1 SRAGK
6 AWAKRGQHR
15 RQPVSLLFEAR
26 PRAEPV
32 LTASRSAEA
41 VAPCAA
47 PYRLFAQEA
56 YFRLPPQNEDGA
68 DNEQHQTT
76 KTMGCHGVGR
86 DLRRHV
92 DACRLLGVVAIA
104 MTLQERCDSWLAERL
119 LIQTHLAEHPYT
131 NKAVL
136 EEFRVDA
143 RVVERYIRHYEA
155 AIAKEAA

>member
-1 SRAGK
+1 
-6 AWAKRGQHR
+6 
-15 RQPVSLLFEAR
+15 
-26 PRAEPV
+26 
-32 LTASRSAEA
+32 
-41 VAPCAA
+41 
-47 PYRLFAQEA
+47 
-56 YFRLPPQNEDGA
+56 
-68 DNEQHQTT
+68 
-76 KTMGCHGVGR
+76 MGCHGVGR